1 MDGSLDV
8 DASSVSLLFVV
19 SFLLL
24 PLRLVLLL
32 PFDDMRFADIV
43 SNWTSSLSSSLS
55 EYSGSSFIDFTIE
68 RGSRRMMSFAIL
80 YFSEHIIFIAPTP
93 IQQH

>member
-8 DASSVSLLFVV
+8 DAASSVSLLFVV

-32 PFDDMRFADIV
+32 PFADMRFADIV

-55 EYSGSSFIDFTIE
+55 EYSGSSIDFAIE
-68 RGSRRMMSFAIL
+68 RGSEF
-80 YFSEHIIFIAPTP
+80 YNT
-93 IQQH
+93 

>member
-43 SNWTSSLSSSLS
+43 SNWPSSLSSSLS
-55 EYSGSSFIDFTIE
+55 EYSGSSVD
-68 RGSRRMMSFAIL
+68 FAIQRGRD
-80 YFSEHIIFIAPTP
+80 EE
-93 IQQH
+93 